1 MNSLLFNCLFS
12 SEKRTKLN
20 EEFIEI
26 LIASFNL
33 PYYSTQEIQEVELI
47 DD

>member
-1 MNSLLFNCLFS
+1 MDVLQENKGVDMNSLLFNCLFS

-20 EEFIEI
+20 EEFIEM

-33 PYYSTQEIQEVELI
+33 P
-47 DD
+47 